1 MKRILL
7 SIFTVIYIV
16 SFSQLDTKNLIIKA
30 RLNIY
35 NQNYTEALLIFN
47 SIINVKPE
55 LVEPYFYRGVIK
67 YQLNDMLGAE
77 ADLSKTISMNP
88 YYTSAYHYLS
98 IVKSSQKDFNSAI
111 NNINKAIELSP
122 YNASMYLTK
131 GIIYMQMQE
140 TGTAINSFKKA
151 EELNNQLPE
160 IYLNIGVAYLIEKKY
175 NKAINNLNKAIKL
188 NVFFADAYARKAIV
202 YLEKE
207 KLDSALTQINY
218 AIKLDKKK
226 SIYYYWR
233 ANIRYKVPDFDGTI
247 KDYDKV
253 IELNP
258 ENTLAYYNRA
268 IIKTEIG
275 LYNDAI
281 DDYIKV
287 NELEPNNLLA
297 YYNKGTIYYNQ
308 KNYKN
313 LLIEM
318 DKAIEIY
325 PEFSQ
330 AYKLRS
336 IAKENSGDKKGAYKD
351 MYISNKLN
359 SNKSIIDT
367 SKLNRIISFNDNFSL
382 NFGNKK
388 IRTSF
393 NNIEYKIV
401 KKAYKQPEFLKKYSL
416 DEIDNLNKFLPKDYK
431 VILTEND
438 SRLTEEEQLVIY
450 EYLNNTAID
459 SKNYIIFLK
468 SIINI
473 ELKNYKSAKLN
484 LVKLKNTNF
493 FPAKLTSAILQ
504 EKLSNLN
511 NNVTKTN
518 SIININGVDSKYE
531 STDYKTSTNI
541 NSIIENYSIL
551 NKNNAI
557 VNFNLGNIYNNKGE
571 YYTSTHYYSKS
582 INSDKDFA
590 YAYYNRGKNYI
601 ILKEIKNACAD
612 FSKSGELGIEESYKL
627 INKYCNTSIE

>member
-1 MKRILL
+1 MRRFLL
-7 SIFTVIYIV
+7 IIFTFFHIV
-16 SFSQLDTKNLIIKA
+16 SFSQLDTKNLIIKS

-35 NQNYTEALLIFN
+35 NKNYTEALQTLN
-47 SIINVKPE
+47 SIINIKPE

-98 IVKSSQKDFNSAI
+98 IVKSSQQDYNSAI
-111 NNINKAIELSP
+111 NNIDKALKLSP
-122 YNASMYLTK
+122 YNASMHLTK
-131 GIIYMQMQE
+131 GIIYLQMQE
-140 TGTAINSFKKA
+140 TKKAIFSFNKA

-202 YLEKE
+202 YLDKNV
-207 KLDSALTQINY
+207 LDSALTQINY

-233 ANIRYKVPDFDGTI
+233 ANIRYKVPNFDGTI

-281 DDYIKV
+281 DDYTKV

-308 KNYKN
+308 KNYRK
-313 LLIEM
+313 LLTEM
-318 DKAIEIY
+318 NKAIEIY

-336 IAKENSGDKKGAYKD
+336 IAKENLGNNKGAYKD
-351 MYISNKLN
+351 KLIAN
-359 SNKSIIDT
+359 QLNNNKSIIDT
-367 SKLNRIISFNDNFSL
+367 NKLNKIISFNDNFNL
-382 NFGNKK
+382 NFGNNK
-388 IRTSF
+388 IRTAF
-393 NNIEYKIV
+393 KNIEYKIV
-401 KKAYKQPEFLKKYSL
+401 KKTFKQSDFLKKYSL
-416 DEIDNLNKFLPKDYK
+416 NDIDNLNKFLPKNYK
-431 VILTEND
+431 IVLTETD
-438 SRLTEEEQLVIY
+438 SKLTKEEKLIIY
-450 EYLNNTAID
+450 QYLNNTPID
-459 SKNYIIFLK
+459 AKKHLNFVK

-473 ELKNYKSAKLN
+473 ELKNYKSAQSNLDKLN
-484 LVKLKNTNF
+484 NSNF
-493 FPAKLTSAILQ
+493 FPAKLTAAIIQ
-504 EKLSNLN
+504 EKTNELN

-518 SIININGVDSKYE
+518 SIININGVDNKYE
-531 STDYKTSTNI
+531 SINNKPSTNF
-541 NSIIENYSIL
+541 NNIIESYSTL
-551 NKNNAI
+551 NKENAI
-557 VNFNLGNIYNNKGE
+557 INFNLGNIYNNKGE
-571 YYTSTHYYSKS
+571 YYTSTHYYTKC
-582 INSDKDFA
+582 INSDKNFA

-601 ILKEIKNACAD
+601 ILKETENACAD
-612 FSKSGELGIEESYKL
+612 FSKSGELGISESYKL
-627 INKYCNTSIE
+627 INKYCNTTKE

>member
-1 MKRILL
+1 MRRILL
-7 SIFTVIYIV
+7 AIFSLIYIV

-35 NQNYTEALLIFN
+35 NQNYTEALQTLN
-47 SIINVKPE
+47 SIINIKPE
-55 LVEPYFYRGVIK
+55 LVEPFFYRGVIK

-98 IVKSSQKDFNSAI
+98 IVKSSQQDYNSAI
-111 NNINKAIELSP
+111 NNIDKAIELSP
-122 YNASMYLTK
+122 YNASMHLTK
-131 GIIYMQMQE
+131 GIIYLQIQE
-140 TGTAINSFKKA
+140 TNKAIISFKKA

-175 NKAINNLNKAIKL
+175 NKAIDNLNKAIKL

-233 ANIRYKVPDFDGTI
+233 ANIKYKKPDFDGTI

-281 DDYIKV
+281 DDYTKV

-308 KNYKN
+308 KDYKN
-313 LLIEM
+313 LLAEM
-318 DKAIEIY
+318 NKAIEIY

-336 IAKENSGDKKGAYKD
+336 IAKESLGNKKGAYKD
-351 MYISNKLN
+351 MLMANKLN

-367 SKLNRIISFNDNFSL
+367 NKLNKIISFNDNFSL
-382 NFGNKK
+382 SFGNKK

-393 NNIEYKIV
+393 KNIEYKIV
-401 KKAYKQPEFLKKYSL
+401 KKTYKQTEFLKKYSL
-416 DEIDNLNKFLPKDYK
+416 NDIDNLNKFLPKGYK
-431 VILTEND
+431 IILTENKPGLSQD
-438 SRLTEEEQLVIY
+438 EKLVIY
-450 EYLNNTAID
+450 DYLNNTPID
-459 SKNYIIFLK
+459 SKNYVSFLK

-473 ELKNYKSAKLN
+473 ELKNYKSAKSDLN
-484 LVKLKNTNF
+484 KINKSNF
-493 FPAKLTSAILQ
+493 FPAKLTVAILQ
-504 EKLSNLN
+504 EKLNELN

-531 STDYKTSTNI
+531 SINNKPSTNF
-541 NSIIENYSIL
+541 NNIIESYSTL
-551 NKNNAI
+551 NKENAI

-571 YYTSTHYYSKS
+571 YYTSTHYYTKC
-582 INSDKDFA
+582 IETDEDFA

-601 ILKEIKNACAD
+601 ILKEVKNACAD

-627 INKYCNTSIE
+627 INKYCNTNNE